1 MIKVYGIKQCST
13 MKKAFD
19 WLAANN
25 LPYEFHDYKKF
36 GISHEQI
43 KLWAKQLGWK
53 VLLNTKGTTWRK
65 LPEAVRDGISEETAL
80 QLMQEQPSLIK
91 RPVIEA
97 GGKLWV
103 GYDEAQLA
111 RLHKEAQ

>member
-36 GISHEQI
+36 GISQE
-43 KLWAKQLGWK
+43 KLNAWSQQLGWK

-65 LPEAVRDGISEETAL
+65 LPEEIRNSISAETAL

-97 GGKLWV
+97 RSKLLV
-103 GYDEAQLA
+103 GYDEEQLA
-111 RLHKEAQ
+111 LLHKEAQ

>member
-25 LPYEFHDYKKF
+25 FPYEFHDYKKF
-36 GISHEQI
+36 GISQD
-43 KLWAKQLGWK
+43 KLNAWVRQLGWK

-65 LPEAVRDGISEETAL
+65 LPDEVRNNISEETAL

-97 GGKLWV
+97 GSALLV
-103 GYDEAQLA
+103 GYDEGQLA
-111 RLHKEAQ
+111 LLQKEAQ

>member
-36 GISHEQI
+36 GISQD
-43 KLWAKQLGWK
+43 KLGAWAQQLGWK

-65 LPEAVRDGISEETAL
+65 LPEEVRSNISEETAL

-97 GGKLWV
+97 GSKLLV
-103 GYDEAQLA
+103 GYDEEQLTRLSKGAQ
-111 RLHKEAQ
+111 